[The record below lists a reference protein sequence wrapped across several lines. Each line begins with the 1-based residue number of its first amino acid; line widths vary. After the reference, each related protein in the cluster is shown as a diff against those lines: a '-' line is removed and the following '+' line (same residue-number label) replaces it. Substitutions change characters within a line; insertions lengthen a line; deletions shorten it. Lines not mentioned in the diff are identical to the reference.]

1 MIQCRVQ
8 NIKRDPYMVLEDL
21 HRQFPL
27 DAQPVQC
34 EGFSVNKIPCCW
46 IITKDDDERR
56 IKLNDSSMLIWQLCE
71 ADNTVGDIIGALQ
84 EQFPGVDDMDK
95 DIQRALDE
103 LLEEGLISI
112 QEV

>member
-1 MIQCRVQ
+1 MA
-8 NIKRDPYMVLEDL
+8 LENL

-27 DAQPVQC
+27 DARPVQSA
-34 EGFSVNKIPCCW
+34 GFSVNKIPCCW
-46 IITKDDDERR
+46 IITKEGDDGKR

-84 EQFPGVDDMDK
+84 EQFPGIDDIDK

-103 LLEEGLISI
+103 LLEEGLVSI
-112 QEV
+112 C

>member
-1 MIQCRVQ
+1 MG
-8 NIKRDPYMVLEDL
+8 LEDL

-27 DAQPVQC
+27 EARPLQ
-34 EGFSVNKIPCCW
+34 EAGFSVEKIPCCW
-46 IITKDDDERR
+46 IITHDAEDRR

-71 ADNTVGDIIGALQ
+71 AGNSVGDIITALQ

-95 DIQRALDE
+95 DIHRALDE

-112 QEV
+112 AGA

>member
-1 MIQCRVQ
+1 MAMEI
-8 NIKRDPYMVLEDL
+8 DDL
-21 HRQFPL
+21 HQQFPL
-27 DAQPVQC
+27 DAQPVQN

-46 IITKDDDERR
+46 IITNDEDGKR

-84 EQFPGVDDMDK
+84 EQFPDVEGMDK

-103 LLEEGLISI
+103 LLEEKLISM
-112 QEV
+112 QSA

>member
-1 MIQCRVQ
+1 ME
-8 NIKRDPYMVLEDL
+8 LEDL

-27 DAQPVQC
+27 DARPIQS
-34 EGFSVNKIPCCW
+34 EGFAVEKIPCCW
-46 IITKDDDERR
+46 IITKEDDGKR

-103 LLEEGLISI
+103 LLEEELISMAGL
-112 QEV
+112 

>member
-1 MIQCRVQ
+1 MA
-8 NIKRDPYMVLEDL
+8 LEDL
-21 HRQFPL
+21 HQQFPL
-27 DAQPVQC
+27 DALPVQS

-46 IITKDDDERR
+46 IITKDDDGRR

-84 EQFPGVDDMDK
+84 EQFPGVDDMEK

-103 LLEEGLISI
+103 LLEEGLISM
-112 QEV
+112 QSA